1 MPLLE
6 MLCSYIQRKDI
17 LKILVI
23 CRLFTNLLRTNIC
36 IIYIYIYIY
45 TYIYIM
51 YVIFKAY
58 LNKNTIQ
65 KKLLQLRK
73 DQMTLIDMR
82 LETQRIYP
90 KLCSSIRN
98 VGILKQSLMVE
109 SLSKTSTK
117 RRIQTFY
124 NPTNVYSVKNFVGES
139 ISSISIWHIVK
150 QLGKHDFSCR
160 QIFFDIWK

>member
-58 LNKNTIQ
+58 LHKNTIQ
-65 KKLLQLRK
+65 KKLL
-73 DQMTLIDMR
+73 
-82 LETQRIYP
+82 
-90 KLCSSIRN
+90 
-98 VGILKQSLMVE
+98 
-109 SLSKTSTK
+109 
-117 RRIQTFY
+117 
-124 NPTNVYSVKNFVGES
+124 
-139 ISSISIWHIVK
+139 
-150 QLGKHDFSCR
+150 
-160 QIFFDIWK
+160 

>member
-36 IIYIYIYIY
+36 IIYIYIY

-65 KKLLQLRK
+65 KKLL
-73 DQMTLIDMR
+73 
-82 LETQRIYP
+82 
-90 KLCSSIRN
+90 
-98 VGILKQSLMVE
+98 
-109 SLSKTSTK
+109 
-117 RRIQTFY
+117 
-124 NPTNVYSVKNFVGES
+124 
-139 ISSISIWHIVK
+139 
-150 QLGKHDFSCR
+150 
-160 QIFFDIWK
+160 

>member
-65 KKLLQLRK
+65 KKLL
-73 DQMTLIDMR
+73 
-82 LETQRIYP
+82 
-90 KLCSSIRN
+90 
-98 VGILKQSLMVE
+98 
-109 SLSKTSTK
+109 
-117 RRIQTFY
+117 
-124 NPTNVYSVKNFVGES
+124 
-139 ISSISIWHIVK
+139 
-150 QLGKHDFSCR
+150 
-160 QIFFDIWK
+160 

>member
-1 MPLLE
+1 MP
-6 MLCSYIQRKDI
+6 CSYIQRKDI

-23 CRLFTNLLRTNIC
+23 CRLFTNLLQTNIC
-36 IIYIYIYIY
+36 IIYIQIYMHI
-45 TYIYIM
+45 

-58 LNKNTIQ
+58 LNKKTIQ

-73 DQMTLIDMR
+73 DQMALIDMR

-90 KLCSSIRN
+90 NLCSSIKN

-109 SLSKTSTK
+109 SLSKTQTK

-124 NPTNVYSVKNFVGES
+124 NPANVYSAKNFVGES
-139 ISSISIWHIVK
+139 IFSISIWHIVN

-160 QIFFDIWK
+160 QIFFEIQK